1 MHVTVLSSMTGSLT
15 SRGKAL
21 MVEDVN
27 EMAAAAAT
35 LAGMVK
41 IGRGF
46 SVVWGVLGTSGEDV

>member
-15 SRGKAL
+15 SRGKTL

-35 LAGMVK
+35 LAGMIK
-41 IGRGF
+41 SGGGF
-46 SVVWGVLGTSGEDV
+46 SVVWGVLGISGEDI